1 MVVAEALA
9 SASVPVVV
17 GEAVVVAEEE
27 AAPASV
33 LVVAAVHPA
42 SVNTLVRRKA
52 KRLQKHQRESLDPH

>member
-1 MVVAEALA
+1 
-9 SASVPVVV
+9 
-17 GEAVVVAEEE
+17 VVVAEEE